1 MSEGQSPLDGLLDRV
16 PSLAGHPRTAE
27 ELPGGLTNRNY
38 KVTTPDGVFV
48 ARVWSAGS
56 ELLAIDRGSEYRNSV
71 IAADAGVGAPVIEYR
86 PDDGVLVI
94 GYIQGRTLTNAGVA
108 LPANIA
114 RIARSCRRLHS
125 GGRFGNDFDMFDI
138 QRRYASVVRD
148 RGLRVPRGY
157 HDLMPQFDTEAF
169 PVTAQQLAAG
179 RAHVPCNNDL
189 LVQFIDDGERIWL
202 IDYEYSGNNDPCF
215 ELGNVAA
222 ECHLSPTRWPSWSPA
237 TTVPLRNK
245 IARARLLGL
254 AGKYGWTLWGAIQS
268 AASPLDFDFW
278 SWAMERFDGAAE
290 GLTDAGFP
298 PCSTRRP
305 GMTDSLPRPGPR
317 PAGPGPGRGRRRR
330 RDRRQRR
337 LPSGTWVDRP
347 APAGAGTLSCGTTRH
362 AAIWSGSCGPPRAA
376 PGWCSTPPS
385 STRGWRRRP
394 ASRPGSAGAAA

>member
-86 PDDGVLVI
+86 PGDGVLVI
-94 GYIQGRTLTNAGVA
+94 GYIQGRTLTDADVT

-114 RIARSCRRLHS
+114 RIARACRRLHS
-125 GGRFGNDFDMFDI
+125 GGRFGNNFDMFDI
-138 QRRYASVVRD
+138 QRRYAAVVRD
-148 RGLRVPRGY
+148 RGFRVPRGY
-157 HDLMPQFDTEAF
+157 HDLMPQFQAIKQ
-169 PVTAQQLAAG
+169 ALAVRDEG
-179 RAHVPCNNDL
+179 TVPCNNDL
-189 LVQFIDDGERIWL
+189 LAGNFIDDGERIWL

-215 ELGNVAA
+215 ELGNIAA
-222 ECHLSPTRWPSWSPA
+222 ECRLSPAALAALVTSYYGR
-237 TTVPLRNK
+237 PLRNK

-298 PCSTRRP
+298 ALLDEATR
-305 GMTDSLPRPGPR
+305 D
-317 PAGPGPGRGRRRR
+317 
-330 RDRRQRR
+330 D
-337 LPSGTWVDRP
+337 
-347 APAGAGTLSCGTTRH
+347 
-362 AAIWSGSCGPPRAA
+362 
-376 PGWCSTPPS
+376 
-385 STRGWRRRP
+385 
-394 ASRPGSAGAAA
+394 